1 MIMKSLKITLL
12 FAVLATI
19 FVLTVS
25 GVSQEAT
32 QNVTEEVKTT
42 PSKDINSV
50 VGVIKKSR
58 IKPSQA

>member
-42 PSKDINSV
+42 PSIKINNV
-50 VGVIKKSR
+50 AGVIKKKG
-58 IKPSQA
+58 KPSQA